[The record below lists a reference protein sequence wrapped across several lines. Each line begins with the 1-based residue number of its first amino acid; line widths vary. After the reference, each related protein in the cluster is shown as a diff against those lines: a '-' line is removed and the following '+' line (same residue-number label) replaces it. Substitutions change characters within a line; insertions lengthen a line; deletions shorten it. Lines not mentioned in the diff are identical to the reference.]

1 MRLFCTFLYRQCTS
15 TTWKCLFCG
24 FVEDLNTRQRLSS
37 SIPALRYSLLEFNS
51 RKNCQHLAN
60 WRRGKERDKVWS
72 SATSLFKWRFHSCCH
87 SCCLRSL
94 ILSPGKVCLTNHW
107 LQFSRFHIKW
117 GRKGRVLNNVQ
128 WFTLF
133 YHFFCELFC
142 LHFYNRQKLA
152 NSYSTWNKGKFA
164 MSSNF
169 SFVYT
174 AVFCFTFYV
183 FVLSMCPCYASRCFV
198 CSCTYVWSLL
208 FQRQKWQGNEELKY
222 LYAPQ

>member
-1 MRLFCTFLYRQCTS
+1 M
-15 TTWKCLFCG
+15 
-24 FVEDLNTRQRLSS
+24 
-37 SIPALRYSLLEFNS
+37 
-51 RKNCQHLAN
+51 AN
-60 WRRGKERDKVWS
+60 WRRGNKRDKVWS

-94 ILSPGKVCLTNHW
+94 ILSPGKVCWTNHW
-107 LQFSRFHIKW
+107 LQFSCFHIKW

-142 LHFYNRQKLA
+142 LHSYTRQKLV

-164 MSSNF
+164 KICSNF

-174 AVFCFTFYV
+174 AVLRFYFLCFCTEYV
-183 FVLSMCPCYASRCFV
+183 SLPQIKLLFHLFLYMYLC
-198 CSCTYVWSLL
+198 VWSLYFKDRSGRVIRSL
-208 FQRQKWQGNEELKY
+208 STCKHHSNSS
-222 LYAPQ
+222 